1 MKAIELRIG
10 NYVNYTID
18 DDLDLRKKW
27 KEPIQIDAEDLV
39 WLEQNTQDN
48 DYEYIV
54 LTEEWFFKFG
64 NFSRLKTGVF
74 SIFESF
80 IFIYKKAYD
89 CWYVV
94 SSSNEYLTKI
104 KYVHELQ
111 NLIFALREQ
120 ELNVLSDS
128 TQEIEKIDQSLSL
141 IYFDC
146 NHKTD
151 LKKLAEIERDFN
163 TFGSITYEQQQEKTA
178 ILNKYE

>member
-1 MKAIELRIG
+1 MKARKLRIG
-10 NYVNYTID
+10 NYVNYTVY

-27 KEPIQIDAEDLV
+27 KETTQINAQDLV
-39 WLEQNTQDN
+39 WLEENTQDKN
-48 DYEYIV
+48 HEYID
-54 LTEEWFFKFG
+54 LTEEWFLKFG
-64 NFSRLKTGVF
+64 IFSRLKTGVF

-80 IFIYKKAYD
+80 IFIYKKTYD
-89 CWYVV
+89 YWYVF

-120 ELNVLSDS
+120 ELKVLSDS

-141 IYFDC
+141 NYFLC

-151 LKKLAEIERDFN
+151 LKKLAEIERDFK